1 MRAQRELVVALPDRD
16 EERAGVIRIIFMQ
29 PDLIDRPT
37 SGATPA
43 ELCSQLRQTREH
55 TRRLTQDLSTEQ
67 LMGPMLP
74 IVNPVLWEIGHV
86 GWFHEYWTLRHA
98 HGLAPLIERADLL
111 WNSSTVAHDTR
122 WDLELP
128 DRSGVFRYLDSVLG
142 RQLDWLTGPVDAARR
157 YFYELAIRHED
168 MHVEALAYTR
178 QTLGYGRPHAG
189 RDPVAPVKDAG
200 DWPGDAQIPGGVWRL
215 GSLPEDGFVFDNE
228 KWQHEVA
235 LAPFHIAK
243 APVTNAQFAAFV
255 EEGGYGRAEF
265 WSAAGWAWR
274 EQADAKRP
282 VYWLEKEHSNSG
294 SGFGWAWRCYGAVAP
309 LAPHAPV
316 TFVNWYEAQ
325 AFCKWAK
332 RRLPSEAEWEAAAI
346 GEPQA
351 NRLSQR
357 KRQWPWVAHSGAVA
371 PTPTHANLDFAFDG
385 PIDVAAC
392 ASGDSAFGCRQMIGN
407 VWEWTASVFV
417 PFAGFS
423 ADPYED
429 YSQPWFNSRKVLR
442 GGSFASSARLGRPGY
457 RNFFT
462 PDRNDV
468 IAGFRTCAL

>member
-1 MRAQRELVVALPDRD
+1 MRVQRELVVALPERD
-16 EERAGVIRIIFMQ
+16 DERAGVIRIIFMQ

-37 SGATPA
+37 SGATPV
-43 ELCSQLRQTREH
+43 ELCSQLCQTRER

-122 WDLELP
+122 WDLDLP
-128 DRSGVFRYLDSVLG
+128 DRSGVFRYLDDVLG
-142 RQLDWLTGPVDAARR
+142 RQLDSLTRPIDAPRR

-178 QTLGYGRPHAG
+178 QTLGYGPPEAS
-189 RDPVAPVKDAG
+189 RDPVASVKDH
-200 DWPGDAQIPGGVWRL
+200 WPGDVQILGGTWRL
-215 GSLPEDGFVFDNE
+215 GSSPEDGFIFDNE

-235 LAPFHIAK
+235 LAPFRIAK
-243 APVTNAQFAAFV
+243 APVTNAEFAAFV
-255 EEGGYGRAEF
+255 EEGGYGRPEF

-274 EQADAKRP
+274 EQVDAKRP
-282 VYWLEKEHSNSG
+282 VYWLEKQGSCSG
-294 SGFGWAWRCYGAVAP
+294 CSFGWNWRRHGAVEP
-309 LAPHAPV
+309 LAPQAPV

-325 AFCKWAK
+325 AFCNWAK
-332 RRLPSEAEWEAAAI
+332 RRLPSEAEWEAAAV
-346 GEPQA
+346 GEPDGD
-351 NRLSQR
+351 RLSHR
-357 KRQWPWVAHSGAVA
+357 KRQWPWGGAA
-371 PTPTHANLDFAFDG
+371 PTPAHANLDFAFDG
-385 PIDVAAC
+385 AIDVVGCPA
-392 ASGDSAFGCRQMIGN
+392 GDSAFGCRHMIGN
-407 VWEWTASVFV
+407 VWEWTASEFV

-442 GGSFASSARLGRPGY
+442 GGSFATSARIARPGY